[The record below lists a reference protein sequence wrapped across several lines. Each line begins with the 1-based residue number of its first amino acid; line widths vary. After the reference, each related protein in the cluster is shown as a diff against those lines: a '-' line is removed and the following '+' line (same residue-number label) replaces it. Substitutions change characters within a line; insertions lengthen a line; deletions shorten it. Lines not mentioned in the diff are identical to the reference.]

1 MVGNFWAEECLGWI
15 EVRPKEEAWLLQSV
29 SGLRE
34 VIYNRGRQFIGLA
47 FNTVLIVCE
56 GPKVADIM
64 KCLRLRYRLIII
76 ESDAE
81 RESFPVNNSPEPVLV
96 DVRSIVFEY
105 ENMRQGI
112 IKLSDCREKP
122 ELKE

>member
-1 MVGNFWAEECLGWI
+1 MFYAESCLGWI
-15 EVRPKEEAWLLQSV
+15 EVRPKEEAWLLEPV
-29 SGLRE
+29 SALRR

-47 FNTVLIVCE
+47 FNTVLMVCE

-64 KCLRLRYRLIII
+64 TCLRLRYRLIII

-96 DVRSIVFEY
+96 DVRSIMFEY
-105 ENMRQGI
+105 EKIREGI
-112 IKLSDCREKP
+112 ITLSGCREKP
-122 ELKE
+122 KLKD